1 MEPAA
6 ARRRWPGRRDLL
18 GAAVLVALALG
29 GAHAAGAADW
39 EVKRVTRPDGT
50 GARCVLESGRQS
62 LSDGY
67 QTTTAQIV
75 VDRRMIAVTSPSN
88 FDPGAG
94 DIGLAIDGGALVPM
108 DRLEGRRTAVFES
121 TYERLVAQFK
131 AGARVEA
138 QLRFWPEWPATG
150 THAATFSL
158 IGFTKAY
165 GALAGCR

>member
-1 MEPAA
+1 
-6 ARRRWPGRRDLL
+6 
-18 GAAVLVALALG
+18 VVALALG
-29 GAHAAGAADW
+29 GARPAVAADW

-50 GARCVLESGRQS
+50 GGRCVLESRRQP

-75 VDRRMIAVTSPSN
+75 VDRRTIAVTSPSN
-88 FDPGAG
+88 LDPGSG

-121 TYERLVAQFK
+121 AYERLIAQFM

-138 QLRFWPEWPATG
+138 RLRFWPEWPATG

-158 IGFTKAY
+158 LGFTKAY